1 MVDLALR
8 SLVHDK
14 PRFAITVA
22 GVAFAVT
29 LVFVQVG
36 LFLGLLSNASVSIEN
51 TDAELWITP
60 PNTPNVDFSRPFS
73 EDYVDRVRSIPGVAR
88 ADNLIVFFMQVALP
102 TGASESV
109 VVYALEDFRRWNI
122 PWRVLEG
129 DVSDLRRPGGSA
141 WGNPPPALLQQRPHA
156 RRVGTDLP
164 PLLGE
169 EHRPG
174 DEHLPHGVPGL
185 FGRDRGRGA
194 DALYLHHGTHQGVRD
209 GEGHRRLQRGHLPD
223 PRQAGVDRCR
233 GRVHPGRRAGLSG
246 RAVHGTG
253 RAAVD
258 HPADHG
264 RDRRRRDG
272 GAVRRCLDGLL
283 QQGRQHRPRTR
294 LPHMSRD
301 DRNVLQA
308 YDVTKVFENGRAE
321 PVRVLAGVS
330 LTLARGEIV
339 ALEGPSGSGK
349 TTLLSVL
356 GCILSPSAGKVVV
369 DGTRVDSCGPR
380 ELAAVRRRAIGFVF
394 QQFNLFP
401 SLTALEN
408 VEYALNIKGMG
419 GPAARREA
427 EGVLTAVGLADRKDF
442 LPRDLSGGQMQ
453 RVAVARALAA
463 RPPVLLADEPTA
475 NLDSHAGGQIL
486 DLFRRL
492 VKQENQALLID
503 THDPQVRTICDR
515 VIQIRD
521 GRLIPDVS
529 LTAADALH
537 TRDSRYSCD
546 ALV

>member
-1 MVDLALR
+1 
-8 SLVHDK
+8 
-14 PRFAITVA
+14 
-22 GVAFAVT
+22 
-29 LVFVQVG
+29 
-36 LFLGLLSNASVSIEN
+36 
-51 TDAELWITP
+51 
-60 PNTPNVDFSRPFS
+60 
-73 EDYVDRVRSIPGVAR
+73 
-88 ADNLIVFFMQVALP
+88 
-102 TGASESV
+102 
-109 VVYALEDFRRWNI
+109 
-122 PWRVLEG
+122 
-129 DVSDLRRPGGSA
+129 
-141 WGNPPPALLQQRPHA
+141 
-156 RRVGTDLP
+156 
-164 PLLGE
+164 
-169 EHRPG
+169 
-174 DEHLPHGVPGL
+174 
-185 FGRDRGRGA
+185 
-194 DALYLHHGTHQGVRD
+194 
-209 GEGHRRLQRGHLPD
+209 
-223 PRQAGVDRCR
+223 
-233 GRVHPGRRAGLSG
+233 
-246 RAVHGTG
+246 
-253 RAAVD
+253 
-258 HPADHG
+258 
-264 RDRRRRDG
+264 
-272 GAVRRCLDGLL
+272 
-283 QQGRQHRPRTR
+283 
-294 LPHMSRD
+294 MSRD

-492 VKQENQALLID
+492 VKQENQALLIV